1 MTAAADE
8 PGRSSA
14 GGARAAVLAGR
25 SVLITGERR
34 SAELASA
41 LQRRGASTS
50 IIPALSM
57 IPGHDDD
64 ALMSETSAL
73 IAKHPDVVVV
83 TTGIGLRGWIEAA
96 DAHGQADSLLTALR
110 AARIVARG
118 PKALGAIQAAGLTAD
133 WVAESETS
141 AEIIELLL
149 AEGVADLRIAVQH
162 HGAGADG
169 VDTALLAGGAE
180 VVSLVVYRWG
190 PPPDPAAV
198 SDSTQAAAEGGV
210 DVVVFTS
217 APAAHAWLE
226 SADEAGSL
234 DGIRSRCADGDLL
247 AAAVGPITAGPLQA
261 VGIEPLLPE
270 RARLGALVRALVA
283 RFADEGNEVDTI
295 AGRLQLR
302 PRAVV
307 LDGTLLTL
315 TPSSLSVLRL
325 LVDAAGQVVPRE
337 RVLQALPGC
346 SLDPHAAEVAIARL
360 RESTDRQLI
369 GTVFKRGYRLEVAE

>member
-1 MTAAADE
+1 MPPAPDDPGQAAAR
-8 PGRSSA
+8 G
-14 GGARAAVLAGR
+14 RAAVLAGR

-34 SAELASA
+34 AAELASA

-50 IIPALSM
+50 IVPALSM
-57 IPGHDDD
+57 VPGHDDD
-64 ALMSETSAL
+64 ALMSATSAL
-73 IAKHPDVVVV
+73 IATPPDVVVV

-96 DAHGQADSLLTALR
+96 DAHGRADGLLASLR
-110 AARIVARG
+110 GARIVARG

-141 AEIIELLL
+141 AEILQLLL
-149 AEGVADLRIAVQH
+149 AEGVGGLRVAVQH

-169 VDTALLAGGAE
+169 VDTALTAGGAD

-190 PPPDPAAV
+190 PPPDPTAV
-198 SDSTQAAAEGGV
+198 SASTRAAADGDV

-217 APAAHAWLE
+217 APAAQAWLDAAKE
-226 SADEAGSL
+226 VGTLA
-234 DGIRSRCADGDLL
+234 GIRDRCASDELL

-270 RARLGALVRALVA
+270 RSRLGALVRALVA
-283 RFADEGNEVDTI
+283 RFADDGQEVDTV

-302 PRAVV
+302 PRAAV

-325 LVDAAGQVVPRE
+325 LVEAAGQVVPRE
-337 RVLQALPGC
+337 RVLEALPGC

-369 GTVFKRGYRLEVAE
+369 RTVFKRGYRLETAE

>member
-1 MTAAADE
+1 MTAADE
-8 PGRSSA
+8 TGQTAA
-14 GGARAAVLAGR
+14 GGGRAAVLAGR

-41 LQRRGASTS
+41 LQRRGATTS
-50 IIPALSM
+50 IVPALGM

-64 ALMSETSAL
+64 SLMSATNAL
-73 IAKHPDVVVV
+73 TADRPDVVVI

-96 DAHGQADSLLTALR
+96 DAHGRADALLAALR

-118 PKALGAIQAAGLTAD
+118 PKALGAIQAAGLSAD

-149 AEGVADLRIAVQH
+149 AEGVAGLRVAVQH

-169 VDTALLAGGAE
+169 IDTALLEGGAD

-198 SDSTQAAAEGGV
+198 SASTRAAADGEV
-210 DVVVFTS
+210 DIVVFTS
-217 APAAHAWLE
+217 APAAHAWLGAAE
-226 SADEAGSL
+226 EAGSH
-234 DGIRSRCADGDLL
+234 DGIRDRCTDGDLL
-247 AAAVGPITAGPLQA
+247 AAAVGPITAGPLRA

-270 RARLGALVRALVA
+270 RARLGALVRALVG
-283 RFADEGNEVDTI
+283 RFADDGREVDTV
-295 AGRLQLR
+295 AGRLHLR
-302 PRAVV
+302 PRAAV

-325 LVDAAGQVVPRE
+325 LVEAAGQVVPRE

>member
-1 MTAAADE
+1 MPADE
-8 PGRSSA
+8 PGLA
-14 GGARAAVLAGR
+14 AATGGGRAAVLAGR

-34 SAELASA
+34 SGELASA
-41 LQRRGASTS
+41 LQRRGATTS
-50 IIPALSM
+50 IVPALSM

-64 ALMSETSAL
+64 ALMSATGAL
-73 IAKHPDVVVV
+73 TAKPPDIVVI

-96 DAHGQADSLLTALR
+96 DAHGRADPLLAVLH

-118 PKALGAIQAAGLTAD
+118 PKALGAIQAAGLSAD

-149 AEGVADLRIAVQH
+149 AEGVAGLRVAVQH

-169 VDTALLAGGAE
+169 IDTALLAGGAD

-190 PPPDPAAV
+190 PPPDAAAV
-198 SDSTQAAAEGGV
+198 SASTGAAAEGDV

-226 SADEAGSL
+226 AAADAGSL
-234 DGIRSRCADGDLL
+234 AGIRDRCAAGDLL
-247 AAAVGPITAGPLQA
+247 PTAVGPITAAPLRA
-261 VGIEPLLPE
+261 IGIEPLLPE

-283 RFADEGNEVDTI
+283 RFADDGNEVDTV

-302 PRAVV
+302 PRAAM
-307 LDGTLLTL
+307 LDGATLTL
-315 TPSSLSVLRL
+315 TPSSLSVLRV
-325 LVDAAGQVVPRE
+325 LVEAAGQVVPRE

-369 GTVFKRGYRLEVAE
+369 RTIFKRGYRLEVAE